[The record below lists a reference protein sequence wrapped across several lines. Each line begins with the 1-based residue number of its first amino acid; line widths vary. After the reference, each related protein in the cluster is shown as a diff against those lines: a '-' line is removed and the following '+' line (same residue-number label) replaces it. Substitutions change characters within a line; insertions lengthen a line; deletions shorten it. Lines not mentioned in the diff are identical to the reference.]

1 MLMLFWS
8 RESVQATAILISNP
22 SVATKKTL
30 EPLTGSGLLKRSTA
44 STTIQSTT
52 ANMASAFKSAAST
65 SSLAK
70 PKEYFPLAGR
80 PARTLASSAKKREAE
95 SVTM

>member
-22 SVATKKTL
+22 SVATKDARTVDRFRTAETL
-30 EPLTGSGLLKRSTA
+30 YRFHNNPKHHRKHGKR
-44 STTIQSTT
+44 IQ
-52 ANMASAFKSAAST
+52 KSCEYFQLGKA
-65 SSLAK
+65 
-70 PKEYFPLAGR
+70 KEYFPLAGR